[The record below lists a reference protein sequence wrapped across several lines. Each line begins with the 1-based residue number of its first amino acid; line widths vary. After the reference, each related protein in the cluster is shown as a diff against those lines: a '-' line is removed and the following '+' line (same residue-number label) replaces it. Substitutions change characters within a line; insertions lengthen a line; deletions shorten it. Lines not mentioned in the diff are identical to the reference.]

1 MPSDTSWVES
11 DSYVRVQVRVYG
23 VQTGIFVVSLLRIRS
38 LLRLGPT
45 VTVVRVLRCA
55 TGKPCEVIG

>member
-45 VTVVRVLRCA
+45 VTVVRVR
-55 TGKPCEVIG
+55 